1 MFFSIANTTN
11 ADPHPGL
18 LLLSLPSSPPP
29 PHPPPNIASV
39 LLCGQSRPSY
49 YLISQSSQQFTSHPA
64 VL

>member
-1 MFFSIANTTN
+1 MFLSIAKITN

-18 LLLSLPSSPPP
+18 LLLSLPSLPT
-29 PHPPPNIASV
+29 PPPNIDSV